1 MIRASFLVITYFVIN
16 GYNNLSTINK
26 DLPNYSINQV
36 RKCIKIKITFQNWG
50 AIFTKHSNL
59 GTVYMNKDIHLAQKL
74 RTGLNWFMGRIGRAT
89 CTAEYTLFLSRP
101 ARKE

>member
-1 MIRASFLVITYFVIN
+1 M
-16 GYNNLSTINK
+16 
-26 DLPNYSINQV
+26 

-59 GTVYMNKDIHLAQKL
+59 GTVYMNKDINLAQKL

-89 CTAEYTLFLSRP
+89 CTGEYTLLLARIIDFFMIRALIILSRL
-101 ARKE
+101 